1 MFPSQALQQHAGF
14 SGSADE
20 FGALIDHIAYQ
31 HPHIGVAAGEANERL
46 IRHYVS
52 VGVLDRPERAGK
64 SVVYGFRHLLQYLVA
79 RRLLGTGFALAKIAE
94 YTGRVPTQSLLAS
107 LDEAPQRSEAQ
118 LLVEAYGT
126 PRRAKVERHVLK
138 SAPDPQTVMSFSMS
152 VEPSSPT
159 KASSAGPD
167 PVHSMVDLAH
177 LFEARIDELGRDLH
191 ELRQFIRSLEKVV
204 VSMPQSTMGVG
215 RGCQEHYQ
223 EIRVRLQELAEF
235 MAERIG
241 RVAME
246 QAHALK
252 AVESLRRELS
262 EHFQA
267 LEKRQV
273 SVDEALNALRGD
285 LWAVQRGLGQGAGQG
300 KGEDSRGEQA

>member
-20 FGALIDHIAYQ
+20 FGTLIDQIAYQ

-64 SVVYGFRHLLQYLVA
+64 SVVYSFRHLLQYLVA

-126 PRRAKVERHVLK
+126 PRRAKVEHHVLK
-138 SAPDPQTVMSFSMS
+138 SVPDPQTVMSFSMS

-159 KASSAGPD
+159 KASNAAPD

-177 LFEARIDELGRDLH
+177 LFESRIDRLMS
-191 ELRQFIRSLEKVV
+191 Q
-204 VSMPQSTMGVG
+204 QS
-215 RGCQEHYQ
+215 HN
-223 EIRVRLQELAEF
+223 LD
-235 MAERIG
+235 
-241 RVAME
+241 
-246 QAHALK
+246 
-252 AVESLRRELS
+252 AVESLRRELHRYF
-262 EHFQA
+262 EQ
-267 LEKRQV
+267 LEQRQQRL
-273 SVDEALNALRGD
+273 EGALNALRGD

-300 KGEDSRGEQA
+300 KGEDSKGEQA